1 MYMQLPRRIK
11 RVPNPKPL
19 PSRWKSINVV
29 KPAVWVGDILTTNS
43 SRLSLKLLVFNTL
56 KDLRRFYRWLKP
68 GMEIGNCKGCCIRL
82 ETEII
87 DFKDGVR
94 ERNYLR
100 CDPRYYAVM
109 CLLRQHLTTNIIVHE
124 AVHAG
129 IALAE
134 RSTKV
139 WDRSGNWE
147 EQLCYPTGRIAANIV
162 HALRQ
167 DGLID

>member
-1 MYMQLPRRIK
+1 MQLPRIIK
-11 RVPNPKPL
+11 KVLNPTPL
-19 PSRWKSINVV
+19 PLRWKSIKVV
-29 KPAVWVGDILTTNS
+29 KPAIWVGDILATNG
-43 SRLSLKLLVFNTL
+43 SRLRLKLLVFNKLRDL
-56 KDLRRFYRWLKP
+56 KAFYRWLKP
-68 GMEIGNCKGCCIRL
+68 GMEIGNCRGCCIRL
-82 ETEII
+82 ETEVI
-87 DFKDGVR
+87 DFKDGKH

-109 CLLRQHLTTNIIVHE
+109 CLLRHHLTTNIIVHE

-147 EQLCYPTGRIAANIV
+147 EQLCYPTGRIAAEIV
-162 HALRQ
+162 RALRQ